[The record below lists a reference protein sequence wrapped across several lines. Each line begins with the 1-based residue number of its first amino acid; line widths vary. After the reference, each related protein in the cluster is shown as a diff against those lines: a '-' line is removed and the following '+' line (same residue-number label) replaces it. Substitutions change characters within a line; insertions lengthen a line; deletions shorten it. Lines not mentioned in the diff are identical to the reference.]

1 MSINLHAGLDTI
13 FYENYVEIKS
23 YLKKKQIRKK

>member
-1 MSINLHAGLDTI
+1 MSINLHAGLDII